1 MAILDFSILEKQEV
15 PEDILKIFEQRNIF
29 KKNKDFQKADEIRD
43 ILIEKWY
50 KIIDSRDWSYLE
62 KI

>member
-15 PEDILKIFEQRNIF
+15 PEDILKIFEQRNTF

-50 KIIDSRDWSYLE
+50 KIIDYRDWSYLE

>member
-1 MAILDFSILEKQEV
+1 MNSLLEIAKTFDQILAILDFSILEKQEV

-43 ILIEKWY
+43 ILIEK
-50 KIIDSRDWSYLE
+50 
-62 KI
+62 

>member
-1 MAILDFSILEKQEV
+1 LNSLLEIAKTFDQILAILDFSILEKQEV

-43 ILIEKWY
+43 ILIEK
-50 KIIDSRDWSYLE
+50 
-62 KI
+62 